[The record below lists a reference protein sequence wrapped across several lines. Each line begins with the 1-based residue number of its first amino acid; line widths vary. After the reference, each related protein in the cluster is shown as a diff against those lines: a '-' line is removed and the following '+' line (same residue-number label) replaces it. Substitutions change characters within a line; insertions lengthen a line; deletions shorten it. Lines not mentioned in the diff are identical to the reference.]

1 MARPFILLC
10 GVGLFAFIS
19 YNLVRMPV
27 LSLFAQSLGAGPEAI
42 GFIVAAS
49 TLTGVFLKWPA
60 GALSDLYDRRWLLL
74 VGLLAFALPP
84 FCYLLVTDVPWLIAL
99 RFVHGMATAV
109 FAPIA
114 LAVVADLHREARG
127 AAYGTY
133 TAATQAGAMLGPL
146 LGGWLLLTGGFSAA
160 FVTAGTLGVI
170 AVLLFFLM
178 RLPPVPGRVN
188 RESLI
193 VNRWEE
199 VKRETLNVKRAES
212 DDSRITDNVEH
223 HRAAG
228 FSRLA
233 VIRDMAR
240 GARTVL
246 GNVRVV
252 VTSAT
257 DGARQVAN
265 GALMAFLP
273 IYVVGIGLDAAQAGM
288 LFGVQSVTS
297 FASRPTMG
305 WASDRIGRR
314 PLILLGLVV
323 CAGSLAAIPFTTPF
337 VGLMALSALFGFG
350 EAIVNASAAALVAD
364 LSELKTLGSAMG
376 MQGAI
381 MDIGHASGPILSG
394 VLIGALGF
402 QLAFPIIAGLVLVA
416 AGVFRASVGA
426 ERPVGLA
433 S

>member
-10 GVGLFAFIS
+10 GIGLFAFIS

-160 FVTAGTLGVI
+160 FVTAGVMGVI
-170 AVLLFFLM
+170 AVLLFLLM
-178 RLPPVPGRVN
+178 KLPPQIPRV
-188 RESLI
+188 SSG
-193 VNRWEE
+193 
-199 VKRETLNVKRAES
+199 TG
-212 DDSRITDNVEH
+212 T
-223 HRAAG
+223 AAVL
-228 FSRLA
+228 S
-233 VIRDMAR
+233 DMAR

>member
-1 MARPFILLC
+1 MKKQFALLC

-27 LSLFAQSLGAGPEAI
+27 LSLFAQSLGASPEAI

-84 FCYLLVTDVPWLIAL
+84 FSYLLITDVSWLIAL

-114 LAVVADLHREARG
+114 LAVVADLRREARG
-127 AAYGTY
+127 AAYGAY

-146 LGGWLLLTGGFSAA
+146 LGGWLLWTRGFSTT

-178 RLPPVPGRVN
+178 RLPPQIPHIATGVGA
-188 RESLI
+188 
-193 VNRWEE
+193 
-199 VKRETLNVKRAES
+199 T
-212 DDSRITDNVEH
+212 
-223 HRAAG
+223 
-228 FSRLA
+228 A
-233 VIRDMAR
+233 VLHDMTR

-323 CAGSLAAIPFTTPF
+323 CAGSLAAIPFTAQF

-350 EAIVNASAAALVAD
+350 EAIVNAAAAALVAD

-381 MDIGHASGPILSG
+381 MDVGHASGPILSG

-402 QLAFPIIAGLVLVA
+402 QLAFPILAGIVLVA

-426 ERPVGLA
+426 ERPVGSA

>member
-74 VGLLAFALPP
+74 VGLLAFAIPP

-160 FVTAGTLGVI
+160 FVTAGVMGAI
-170 AVLLFFLM
+170 AVLLFLLM
-178 RLPPVPGRVN
+178 KLPPQIPRV
-188 RESLI
+188 SSG
-193 VNRWEE
+193 
-199 VKRETLNVKRAES
+199 TG
-212 DDSRITDNVEH
+212 T
-223 HRAAG
+223 AAVL
-228 FSRLA
+228 S
-233 VIRDMAR
+233 DMAR

-314 PLILLGLVV
+314 PLILLGLVI
-323 CAGSLAAIPFTTPF
+323 CAGSLATIPFTTPF

-376 MQGAI
+376 MQGTI

>member
-1 MARPFILLC
+1 MAYQFILLC

-27 LSLFAQSLGAGPEAI
+27 LSLFAQSLGARPEAI

-60 GALSDLYDRRWLLL
+60 GARSDLYDRRWLLL

-84 FCYLLVTDVPWLIAL
+84 FCYPLVTDVPWLIAL
-99 RFVHGMATAV
+99 RFVHGLATAV
-109 FAPIA
+109 FGPIG
-114 LAVVADLHREARG
+114 LAVVADIFREARG
-127 AAYGTY
+127 VALGSY

-178 RLPPVPGRVN
+178 RLPPQVHAPHPPLSPAGG
-188 RESLI
+188 EGQGEGGSL
-193 VNRWEE
+193 
-199 VKRETLNVKRAES
+199 
-212 DDSRITDNVEH
+212 
-223 HRAAG
+223 AAV
-228 FSRLA
+228 L
-233 VIRDMAR
+233 RDMTR

-265 GALMAFLP
+265 GALMASLP
-273 IYVVGIGLDAAQAGM
+273 IYAVGIGLNAAQAGV

-323 CAGSLAAIPFTTPF
+323 CAASLAAIPFT
-337 VGLMALSALFGFG
+337 S
-350 EAIVNASAAALVAD
+350 S
-364 LSELKTLGSAMG
+364 
-376 MQGAI
+376 
-381 MDIGHASGPILSG
+381 
-394 VLIGALGF
+394 
-402 QLAFPIIAGLVLVA
+402 
-416 AGVFRASVGA
+416 
-426 ERPVGLA
+426 
-433 S
+433 

>member
-1 MARPFILLC
+1 MTRPFTLLC
-10 GVGLFAFIS
+10 SVGLFAFIS

-27 LSLFAQSLGAGPEAI
+27 LSLFAQSLGASPEAI
-42 GFIVAAS
+42 GFIVATS

-84 FCYLLVTDVPWLIAL
+84 FCYPLVTDVPWLIAL
-99 RFVHGMATAV
+99 RFVHGLATAV
-109 FAPIA
+109 FGPIG
-114 LAVVADLHREARG
+114 LAVVADIFREARG
-127 AAYGTY
+127 VALGSY

-160 FVTAGTLGVI
+160 FVTAGTLGVV
-170 AVLLFFLM
+170 AVLLFLLM
-178 RLPPVPGRVN
+178 KLPPQIPRV
-188 RESLI
+188 S
-193 VNRWEE
+193 
-199 VKRETLNVKRAES
+199 S
-212 DDSRITDNVEH
+212 DTGT
-223 HRAAG
+223 AAV
-228 FSRLA
+228 LHE
-233 VIRDMAR
+233 MTR

-273 IYVVGIGLDAAQAGM
+273 IYVVGIGLNAAQAGV

-323 CAGSLAAIPFTTPF
+323 CAGSLAAIPFTTSF
-337 VGLMALSALFGFG
+337 VRLMALSALFGFG

-381 MDIGHASGPILSG
+381 TDIGHASGPILSG

-402 QLAFPIIAGLVLVA
+402 QAAFLIIAGFVLMT
-416 AGVFRASVGA
+416 AGAFRALVGA
-426 ERPVGLA
+426 ERRFGSA

>member
-1 MARPFILLC
+1 MKKQFALLC

-84 FCYLLVTDVPWLIAL
+84 FCYLLITDVSWLIVL

-114 LAVVADLHREARG
+114 LAVVADLRREARG
-127 AAYGTY
+127 AAYGAY

-146 LGGWLLLTGGFSAA
+146 LGGWLLWTRGFSTT

-170 AVLLFFLM
+170 SVLLFFLM
-178 RLPPVPGRVN
+178 RLPPQTPYIATGVGA
-188 RESLI
+188 
-193 VNRWEE
+193 
-199 VKRETLNVKRAES
+199 T
-212 DDSRITDNVEH
+212 
-223 HRAAG
+223 
-228 FSRLA
+228 A
-233 VIRDMAR
+233 VFHDMTR

-273 IYVVGIGLDAAQAGM
+273 IYVIGIGLDAAQAGM

-337 VGLMALSALFGFG
+337 VWLMALSALFGFG
-350 EAIVNASAAALVAD
+350 EAIVNAAAAALVAD

-394 VLIGALGF
+394 VLIAALGF
-402 QLAFPIIAGLVLVA
+402 HLAFPILAGLVLVA

-426 ERPVGLA
+426 ERPVGSA

>member
-1 MARPFILLC
+1 LARPFILLC

-27 LSLFAQSLGAGPEAI
+27 LSLFAQSLGASPEAI

-84 FCYLLVTDVPWLIAL
+84 FCYLLVTDLPWLIAL

-109 FAPIA
+109 FAPVA
-114 LAVVADLHREARG
+114 LAVVADLRREARG
-127 AAYGTY
+127 AAYGAY

-178 RLPPVPGRVN
+178 RLPPQTHPPHPPLSPEAGAREDFSSLSPGGRGEGEGV
-188 RESLI
+188 
-193 VNRWEE
+193 
-199 VKRETLNVKRAES
+199 
-212 DDSRITDNVEH
+212 
-223 HRAAG
+223 G
-228 FSRLA
+228 LA
-233 VIRDMAR
+233 VVIRDMTR

-273 IYVVGIGLDAAQAGM
+273 IYAVGIGLDAAQAGI

-305 WASDRIGRR
+305 WVSDRIGRR
-314 PLILLGLVV
+314 PLILLGLVT
-323 CAGSLAAIPFTTPF
+323 CAGSLAAIPFTTLF

-350 EAIVNASAAALVAD
+350 EAIVNAAAAALVAD

-376 MQGAI
+376 MQGTI

>member
-1 MARPFILLC
+1 
-10 GVGLFAFIS
+10 
-19 YNLVRMPV
+19 MPV
-27 LSLFAQSLGAGPEAI
+27 LSLFAQSLGASPEAI
-42 GFIVAAS
+42 GFIVSAS

-84 FCYLLVTDVPWLIAL
+84 FCYLLVTAVTGLIVL
-99 RFVHGMATAV
+99 RFVHGVATAV

-114 LAVVADLHREARG
+114 LAVVADLRREARG
-127 AAYGTY
+127 AAYGAY

-146 LGGWLLLTGGFSAA
+146 LGGWLLQVAGFSTA
-160 FVTAGTLGVI
+160 FVTAGTLGLV
-170 AVLLFFLM
+170 AVLLFLLM
-178 RLPPVPGRVN
+178 KLPPQIPRV
-188 RESLI
+188 S
-193 VNRWEE
+193 
-199 VKRETLNVKRAES
+199 S
-212 DDSRITDNVEH
+212 DTGT
-223 HRAAG
+223 AAV
-228 FSRLA
+228 LHE
-233 VIRDMAR
+233 MTR

-265 GALMAFLP
+265 GTLMAFLP
-273 IYVVGIGLDAAQAGM
+273 IYAVGIGLDAAQAGV
-288 LFGVQSVTS
+288 LVGVQSVTS

-314 PLILLGLVV
+314 PLMLLRLVI
-323 CAGSLAAIPFTTPF
+323 CAGSLAMVPFTASF
-337 VGLMALSALFGFG
+337 LGLMAFSALFGFG

-364 LSELKTLGSAMG
+364 LSELRTLGSAMG

-381 MDIGHASGPILSG
+381 TDIGHASGPILSG

-402 QLAFPIIAGLVLVA
+402 QAAFPIIAGFVLVA

-426 ERPVGLA
+426 EPRVGSA

>member
-1 MARPFILLC
+1 MKSRQFALLC

-27 LSLFAQSLGAGPEAI
+27 LSLYAQSLGAGPEAI

-60 GALSDLYDRRWLLL
+60 GALSDIYDRRWLLL
-74 VGLLAFALPP
+74 LGLLAFALPP
-84 FCYLLVTDVPWLIAL
+84 FCYQFVSDVGWLIAL
-99 RFVHGMATAV
+99 RFAHGMATAV

-114 LAVVADLHREARG
+114 LAVVADLRREARG
-127 AAYGTY
+127 AAYGSY
-133 TAATQAGAMLGPL
+133 TAATQAGAMLGPV
-146 LGGWLLLTGGFSAA
+146 LGGWLVVSAGFPVA
-160 FVTAGTLGVI
+160 FLTAGSLGGI
-170 AVLLFFLM
+170 ALLLFLLM
-178 RLPPVPGRVN
+178 RLPGD
-188 RESLI
+188 
-193 VNRWEE
+193 
-199 VKRETLNVKRAES
+199 VKREPLSVKRG
-212 DDSRITDNVEH
+212 DDDVSRITNNDER

-228 FSRLA
+228 FSLLA
-233 VIRDMAR
+233 VIREMAR

-252 VTSAT
+252 VTSVT

-273 IYVVGIGLDAAQAGM
+273 IYVVGIGMDAAQAGV

-297 FASRPTMG
+297 FFSRPTMG

-323 CAGSLAAIPFTTPF
+323 CAASLAAIPFTRPF
-337 VGLMALSALFGFG
+337 GALMALSALFGFG

-376 MQGAI
+376 MQGTI
-381 MDIGHASGPILSG
+381 MDVGHASGPILAG

-402 QLAFPIIAGLVLVA
+402 QAAFSIIAGLVLLA
-416 AGVFRASVGA
+416 AAAFRVGVGS
-426 ERPVGLA
+426 ERPA
-433 S
+433 

>member
-1 MARPFILLC
+1 VKKQFALLC

-84 FCYLLVTDVPWLIAL
+84 FCYLLITDVSWLIVL

-114 LAVVADLHREARG
+114 LAVVADLRREARG
-127 AAYGTY
+127 AAYGAY

-146 LGGWLLLTGGFSAA
+146 LGGWLLWTRGFSTT

-170 AVLLFFLM
+170 SVLLFFLM
-178 RLPPVPGRVN
+178 RLPPQIPHIATG
-188 RESLI
+188 I
-193 VNRWEE
+193 GA
-199 VKRETLNVKRAES
+199 T
-212 DDSRITDNVEH
+212 
-223 HRAAG
+223 
-228 FSRLA
+228 A
-233 VIRDMAR
+233 VLHEMTR

-273 IYVVGIGLDAAQAGM
+273 IYAVGIGLDAAQAGV

-314 PLILLGLVV
+314 PLILLGLVI
-323 CAGSLAAIPFTTPF
+323 CAGSLATVPFTTSF

-350 EAIVNASAAALVAD
+350 EAIVNAAAAALVAD

-376 MQGAI
+376 MQGTI

-426 ERPVGLA
+426 ERPVGSA

>member
-1 MARPFILLC
+1 MKKQFALLC

-84 FCYLLVTDVPWLIAL
+84 FCYLLITDVSWLIAL

-127 AAYGTY
+127 AAYGAY

-146 LGGWLLLTGGFSAA
+146 LGGWLLWTRGFSTT

-178 RLPPVPGRVN
+178 RLPPQIPHIATGVGA
-188 RESLI
+188 
-193 VNRWEE
+193 
-199 VKRETLNVKRAES
+199 T
-212 DDSRITDNVEH
+212 
-223 HRAAG
+223 
-228 FSRLA
+228 A
-233 VIRDMAR
+233 VLHDMTR

-273 IYVVGIGLDAAQAGM
+273 IYVIGIGLDAAQAGM

-350 EAIVNASAAALVAD
+350 EAIVNAAAAALVAD

-376 MQGAI
+376 MQGTI

-426 ERPVGLA
+426 ERPVGSA

>member
-1 MARPFILLC
+1 LARPFILLC

-114 LAVVADLHREARG
+114 LAVVADLRREARG
-127 AAYGTY
+127 AAYGAY

-160 FVTAGTLGVI
+160 FVTAGVMGAI
-170 AVLLFFLM
+170 AVLLFLLM
-178 RLPPVPGRVN
+178 KLPPQIPRV
-188 RESLI
+188 SSG
-193 VNRWEE
+193 
-199 VKRETLNVKRAES
+199 TG
-212 DDSRITDNVEH
+212 T
-223 HRAAG
+223 AAVL
-228 FSRLA
+228 S
-233 VIRDMAR
+233 DMAR

-314 PLILLGLVV
+314 PLILLGLVI
-323 CAGSLAAIPFTTPF
+323 CAGSLATIPFTTPF

-376 MQGAI
+376 MQGTI

>member
-1 MARPFILLC
+1 
-10 GVGLFAFIS
+10 
-19 YNLVRMPV
+19 MPV
-27 LSLFAQSLGAGPEAI
+27 LSLFAHSLGASPEAI
-42 GFIVAAS
+42 GFIVSAS

-60 GALSDLYDRRWLLL
+60 GALSDLYNRRWLLL

-84 FCYLLVTDVPWLIAL
+84 FCYLLITDVRWLVVL
-99 RFVHGMATAV
+99 RFANGVAPAV
-109 FAPIA
+109 FGRMAWA
-114 LAVVADLHREARG
+114 FVADRRREARG
-127 AAYGTY
+127 AAYGAY
-133 TAATQAGAMLGPL
+133 RAAPQAGAMLGPL
-146 LGGWLLLTGGFSAA
+146 LGGWLLQVAGFSTA

-188 RESLI
+188 RE
-193 VNRWEE
+193 
-199 VKRETLNVKRAES
+199 TLNVKREES
-212 DDSRITDNVEH
+212 DDSRITNNAV
-223 HRAAG
+223 RPPGPA
-228 FSRLA
+228 A
-233 VIRDMAR
+233 VISDMAR

-273 IYVVGIGLDAAQAGM
+273 IYAVGIGLDAAQAGV

-323 CAGSLAAIPFTTPF
+323 CAGSLAAIPFTAQF

-350 EAIVNASAAALVAD
+350 EAIVNAAAALVAD
-364 LSELKTLGSAMG
+364 LSELKTLGSAM
-376 MQGAI
+376 
-381 MDIGHASGPILSG
+381 
-394 VLIGALGF
+394 
-402 QLAFPIIAGLVLVA
+402 
-416 AGVFRASVGA
+416 
-426 ERPVGLA
+426 
-433 S
+433 

>member
-1 MARPFILLC
+1 LARPFILLC

-27 LSLFAQSLGAGPEAI
+27 LSLFAQSLGASSEAI

-114 LAVVADLHREARG
+114 LAVVADLRREARG
-127 AAYGTY
+127 AAYGAY

-160 FVTAGTLGVI
+160 FVTAGVMGAI
-170 AVLLFFLM
+170 AVLLFLLM
-178 RLPPVPGRVN
+178 KLPPQIPRV
-188 RESLI
+188 SSG
-193 VNRWEE
+193 
-199 VKRETLNVKRAES
+199 TG
-212 DDSRITDNVEH
+212 T
-223 HRAAG
+223 AAVL
-228 FSRLA
+228 S
-233 VIRDMAR
+233 DMAR

-314 PLILLGLVV
+314 PLILLGLVI
-323 CAGSLAAIPFTTPF
+323 CAGSLATIPFTTPF

-426 ERPVGLA
+426 ERPVGLP

>member
-1 MARPFILLC
+1 
-10 GVGLFAFIS
+10 
-19 YNLVRMPV
+19 MPV
-27 LSLFAQSLGAGPEAI
+27 LSLFAQSLGAGPEPI

-84 FCYLLVTDVPWLIAL
+84 FCYLLITDISWLIAL

-127 AAYGTY
+127 AAYGAY

-146 LGGWLLLTGGFSAA
+146 LGGWLLWTRGFSTT

-170 AVLLFFLM
+170 AVLLFFL
-178 RLPPVPGRVN
+178 
-188 RESLI
+188 
-193 VNRWEE
+193 
-199 VKRETLNVKRAES
+199 
-212 DDSRITDNVEH
+212 
-223 HRAAG
+223 
-228 FSRLA
+228 
-233 VIRDMAR
+233 IR
-240 GARTVL
+240 
-246 GNVRVV
+246 
-252 VTSAT
+252 
-257 DGARQVAN
+257 
-265 GALMAFLP
+265 FP
-273 IYVVGIGLDAAQAGM
+273 
-288 LFGVQSVTS
+288 
-297 FASRPTMG
+297 
-305 WASDRIGRR
+305 

-323 CAGSLAAIPFTTPF
+323 CAGSLAAIQFTTPF

-350 EAIVNASAAALVAD
+350 EAIVNAAAAALVAD

-376 MQGAI
+376 MQGTI

-426 ERPVGLA
+426 ERPVELA

>member
-1 MARPFILLC
+1 MTRPFILLC

-19 YNLVRMPV
+19 YSLVRMPV
-27 LSLFAQSLGAGPEAI
+27 LSLFAQSLGASSEAI

-160 FVTAGTLGVI
+160 FVTAGVMGAI
-170 AVLLFFLM
+170 AVLLFLLM
-178 RLPPVPGRVN
+178 KLPPQIPRV
-188 RESLI
+188 SSGTGTAAVL
-193 VNRWEE
+193 
-199 VKRETLNVKRAES
+199 S
-212 DDSRITDNVEH
+212 DMT
-223 HRAAG
+223 
-228 FSRLA
+228 
-233 VIRDMAR
+233 R

-288 LFGVQSVTS
+288 LFGIQSVTS

-314 PLILLGLVV
+314 PLILLGLVI
-323 CAGSLAAIPFTTPF
+323 CAGSLATIPFTTPF

-426 ERPVGLA
+426 ERPVGLP

>member
-1 MARPFILLC
+1 LRSRQFALLC

-27 LSLFAQSLGAGPEAI
+27 LSLYAQSLGAGPEAI
-42 GFIVAAS
+42 GFIVSAS

-60 GALSDLYDRRWLLL
+60 GALSDIYDRRWLLL
-74 VGLLAFALPP
+74 AGLLAFALPP
-84 FCYLLVTDVPWLIAL
+84 FFYQFVSDVGWLVAL
-99 RFVHGMATAV
+99 RFAHGMATAV

-114 LAVVADLHREARG
+114 LAVVADLRREARG
-127 AAYGTY
+127 AAYGSY
-133 TAATQAGAMLGPL
+133 TAATQAGAMLGPV
-146 LGGWLLLTGGFSAA
+146 LGGWLVVSAGFPAA
-160 FVTAGTLGVI
+160 FVTAGILGAI
-170 AVLLFFLM
+170 AFLFFLLM
-178 RLPPVPGRVN
+178 RLPEDVK

-193 VNRWEE
+193 VNRD
-199 VKRETLNVKRAES
+199 ES
-212 DDSRITDNVEH
+212 SVERLTYNGER

-233 VIRDMAR
+233 AVLKDMAR
-240 GARTVL
+240 GARTVV
-246 GNVRVV
+246 GNMRVV
-252 VTSAT
+252 VTSVT

-273 IYVVGIGLDAAQAGM
+273 IYVVGIGMDAAQAGV

-297 FASRPTMG
+297 FFSRPTMG

-323 CAGSLAAIPFTTPF
+323 CAASLAAIPFTRPF
-337 VGLMALSALFGFG
+337 GALMMLSALFGFG

-376 MQGAI
+376 MQGTI
-381 MDIGHASGPILSG
+381 MDIGHASGPILAG
-394 VLIGALGF
+394 LLIGAFGF
-402 QLAFPIIAGLVLVA
+402 QTAFPIIAGLVLLA
-416 AGVFRASVGA
+416 AGAFRVGVGS
-426 ERPVGLA
+426 ERSA
-433 S
+433 

>member
-1 MARPFILLC
+1 VKKQFALLC

-27 LSLFAQSLGAGPEAI
+27 LSLFAQSLGASPEAI

-84 FCYLLVTDVPWLIAL
+84 FSYLLITDVSWLIAL

-114 LAVVADLHREARG
+114 LAVVADLRREARG
-127 AAYGTY
+127 AAYGAY

-146 LGGWLLLTGGFSAA
+146 LGGWLLWTRGFSTT

-178 RLPPVPGRVN
+178 RLPPQIPHIATGVGA
-188 RESLI
+188 
-193 VNRWEE
+193 
-199 VKRETLNVKRAES
+199 T
-212 DDSRITDNVEH
+212 
-223 HRAAG
+223 
-228 FSRLA
+228 A
-233 VIRDMAR
+233 VLHDMTR

-323 CAGSLAAIPFTTPF
+323 CAGSLAAIPFTAQF

-350 EAIVNASAAALVAD
+350 EAIVNAAAAALVAD

-402 QLAFPIIAGLVLVA
+402 QLAFPILAGIVLVA

-426 ERPVGLA
+426 ERPVGSA

>member
-1 MARPFILLC
+1 MKKQFALLC

-27 LSLFAQSLGAGPEAI
+27 LSLFAQSLGASPEAI

-84 FCYLLVTDVPWLIAL
+84 FSYLLITDVSWLIAL

-114 LAVVADLHREARG
+114 LAVVADLRREARG
-127 AAYGTY
+127 AAYGAY

-146 LGGWLLLTGGFSAA
+146 LGGWLLWTRGFSTT

-178 RLPPVPGRVN
+178 RLPPVPGHVN

-193 VNRWEE
+193 VNRDESSVE
-199 VKRETLNVKRAES
+199 RLTYNVARPHG
-212 DDSRITDNVEH
+212 V
-223 HRAAG
+223 AAV
-228 FSRLA
+228 FH
-233 VIRDMAR
+233 DMTR

-323 CAGSLAAIPFTTPF
+323 CAGSLAAIPFTAQF

-350 EAIVNASAAALVAD
+350 EAIVNAAAAALVAD

-381 MDIGHASGPILSG
+381 MDVGHASGPILSG

-402 QLAFPIIAGLVLVA
+402 QLAFPILAGIVLVA

-426 ERPVGLA
+426 ERPVGSA